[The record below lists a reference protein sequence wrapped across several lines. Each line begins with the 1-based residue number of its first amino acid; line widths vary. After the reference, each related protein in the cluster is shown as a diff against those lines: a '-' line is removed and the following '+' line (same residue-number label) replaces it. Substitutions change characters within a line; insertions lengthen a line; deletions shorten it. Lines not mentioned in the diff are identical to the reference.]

1 MLGMVVVSSSSWLE
15 WRNNDVGVS
24 LLGGCWWWW
33 WSVEESRDNISE
45 ALRLSADVVD
55 VVVVFLCGSSS
66 FSSFSSSPS
75 SDGLDVAFL
84 LVERV
89 RSSSD
94 SSSCS
99 LSGRTMGLLDLDVV
113 GAFEEAVFVFGVA
126 FVGTEG

>member
-1 MLGMVVVSSSSWLE
+1 M
-15 WRNNDVGVS
+15 
-24 LLGGCWWWW
+24 
-33 WSVEESRDNISE
+33 EESRDNISE

-66 FSSFSSSPS
+66 SFSSFSSSPS
-75 SDGLDVAFL
+75 PDGLDVLAYL

-89 RSSSD
+89 RLSSD

-113 GAFEEAVFVFGVA
+113 GVFEEAVFVFGFA

>member
-1 MLGMVVVSSSSWLE
+1 
-15 WRNNDVGVS
+15 
-24 LLGGCWWWW
+24 
-33 WSVEESRDNISE
+33 VEESRDNISE

-66 FSSFSSSPS
+66 SFSSFSSSPS
-75 SDGLDVAFL
+75 PDGLDVLAYL

-89 RSSSD
+89 RLSSD

-113 GAFEEAVFVFGVA
+113 GVFVRSSLRLRFCFRGNGRLRLCGWNAPQGFEGRSFGS
-126 FVGTEG
+126 

>member
-1 MLGMVVVSSSSWLE
+1 MVVVVRSSSSSSSLE
-15 WRNNDVGVS
+15 RRNNDVGGS

-33 WSVEESRDNISE
+33 WSVGESRDDISE
-45 ALRLSADVVD
+45 ALRLGAAGF
-55 VVVVFLCGSSS
+55 VVVFLGGSSS
-66 FSSFSSSPS
+66 FSSPSP
-75 SDGLDVAFL
+75 DGLDVLAFL
-84 LVERV
+84 LVEKV

-126 FVGTEG
+126 FVATEG

>member
-1 MLGMVVVSSSSWLE
+1 M
-15 WRNNDVGVS
+15 
-24 LLGGCWWWW
+24 
-33 WSVEESRDNISE
+33 EESRDNISE

-66 FSSFSSSPS
+66 SFSSFSSSPS
-75 SDGLDVAFL
+75 PDGLDVLAFL
-84 LVERV
+84 LVEKV

-113 GAFEEAVFVFGVA
+113 GAFEEAVFVFGFA